1 MTDSAQTLEQLQAEI
16 AALKEERAQEA
27 QAKEV
32 RKLQQELAELKAD
45 EGPKYAPGC
54 AQDNVKNVST
64 ESGTPTDLKDVKL
77 ASVRQGLCGFAH
89 FMGGPIAS
97 VYYGSKTGYWM
108 PTLAATGVAV
118 VGIPFMLLDLGF
130 TTFIGAPATSAIL
143 LITQSQEK
151 RRKLGIQMPE
161 QADAMMAKFS
171 NF

>member
-1 MTDSAQTLEQLQAEI
+1 MTQTIEQLQAEI
-16 AALKEERAQEA
+16 AALKAERAQEA
-27 QAKEV
+27 EANEV
-32 RKLQQELAELKAD
+32 RKLQQELAELKA
-45 EGPKYAPGC
+45 EGQPKYAPGGS
-54 AQDNVKNVST
+54 QDNLNSN
-64 ESGTPTDLKDVKL
+64 PTAPTSPSEVDIKL

-97 VYYGSKTGYWM
+97 VYYGSKTGYWV

-118 VGIPFMLLDLGF
+118 VGIPFMLVDLGF
-130 TTFIGAPATSAIL
+130 TAFIGAPATSAIL

>member
-1 MTDSAQTLEQLQAEI
+1 MTQTIEQLQAEI

-27 QAKEV
+27 EANEV
-32 RKLQQELAELKAD
+32 RKLQQELAELKA
-45 EGPKYAPGC
+45 EGQPKYAPGGS
-54 AQDNVKNVST
+54 QDNLNVNPAAPA
-64 ESGTPTDLKDVKL
+64 EVDIKL

-97 VYYGSKTGYWM
+97 VYYGSKTGYWV

-118 VGIPFMLLDLGF
+118 VGIPFMLVDLGF
-130 TTFIGAPATSAIL
+130 TAFIGAPATSAIL